1 MKKFLFF
8 VALVAALL
16 VSCNKQVSIGLNE
29 TTVRLTVGD
38 SKTLTATVEGST
50 KKALT
55 WKSSDVNVASVANG
69 VVTAVSEG
77 SAEIT
82 VSTRDASARCRVEV
96 FPGPESITLDPAI
109 LTLQVGES
117 SRVTATVR
125 PHRTLDKT
133 VTWKSL
139 KPDIASVEDGWVSGL
154 AEGNATITA
163 TAGSVTT
170 NLSVTVLPQ
179 IQALTVPYMEDF
191 EDTTTF
197 DNWTVIDKDED
208 GYGWYHGMKHDFSNK
223 PKTFTTHS
231 DSCCVASASSI
242 NDIGALTPDN
252 WLFSPAIRLDPSSN
266 YLCCWL
272 CYQDVSWKQEHY
284 GIYISEYSESGPS
297 TDGCTL
303 LTEGTIS
310 QGSLTSSLVRTET
323 VKGEGSLAYEWEMH
337 VIRIP
342 DSFNGKYVYIS
353 FRHFNC
359 NDMFWIVLDDVSIT
373 ASDPRTSPAPAAASA
388 SRKARPSGTQTSQ
401 TSYKIVR

>member
-1 MKKFLFF
+1 MKKLLFF
-8 VALVAALL
+8 VAVVAALL
-16 VSCNKQVSIGLNE
+16 VSCNKQVSIGFDE
-29 TTVRLTVGD
+29 TTVRLTVGE
-38 SKTLTATVEGST
+38 SKTLTATVEGSA

-96 FPGPESITLDPAI
+96 FPGPESVTLDPAS
-109 LTLQVGES
+109 LTLQVGEL

-139 KPDIASVEDGWVSGL
+139 NPGIATVEDGWVSGL

-179 IQALTVPYMEDF
+179 IQALTVPYMENF

-197 DNWTVIDKDED
+197 DNWTVIDKDAD

-231 DSCCVASASSI
+231 ETGCVASASYI
-242 NDIGALTPDN
+242 NDVGALTPDN

-310 QGSLTSSLVRTET
+310 QGSLTSSYVRTET
-323 VKGEGSLAYEWEMH
+323 VQGEGNLSYDWEMH
-337 VIRIP
+337 AIRIP

-353 FRHFNC
+353 FRHFDC
-359 NDMFWIVLDDVSIT
+359 ADMFWLVLDDVSIT
-373 ASDPRTSPAPAAASA
+373 TTDPRTSSAPAAASA
-388 SRKARPSGTQTSQ
+388 LRKARPSGIQPSRTSRK
-401 TSYKIVR
+401 TVR